1 MKRWVRSDGMT
12 RTRFRPVVFLALLI
26 ASLWLVAGCSGGNS
40 TRHSESAPAPAA
52 PLKSGADFKGGAPEA
67 PAPLVE
73 PARDVVKT
81 ASLILVAPDPAAA
94 ADKATAIV
102 DKAGGRVD
110 ERSDDAGSTSGRA
123 SVHLVLRV
131 PANGLDPA
139 LAALKGLG
147 TVQTLEVK
155 TDDVTARRVDLDAR
169 ITALK
174 TSVDRLLG
182 IMRDSKDP
190 DALIKAE
197 EALSS
202 RQAELQSLQAQ
213 RDALRDQITYSSV
226 DVQITAER
234 TGGPAPE
241 RYHGFFGQVERGWDT
256 LWAFGS
262 HLVLAF
268 GFLLPWLIP
277 LAVLGGALYAFV
289 KWTGSRH
296 KSSAPAE
303 QVSAASPP
311 QE

>member
-1 MKRWVRSDGMT
+1 MT
-12 RTRFRPVVFLALLI
+12 RRRFRPIAFLALFV
-26 ASLWLVAGCSGGNS
+26 AALWLVTGCGGS
-40 TRHSESAPAPAA
+40 SPARHESSAPTTQPNAPAP
-52 PLKSGADFKGGAPEA
+52 LSGTADFKGGAPEA
-67 PAPLVE
+67 PPPPVD

-81 ASLILVAPDPAAA
+81 ASLILTAADPSAA
-94 ADKATAIV
+94 ADKATSIV

-110 ERSDDAGSTSGRA
+110 ERSDDAGSTAGRA

-131 PANGLDPA
+131 PANGLDA
-139 LAALKGLG
+139 TLASLKALG

-155 TDDVTARRVDLDAR
+155 TDDVTTRRVDLDAR

-197 EALSS
+197 DALSS

-213 RDALRDQITYSSV
+213 RDTLRDQIAYSSV

-234 TGGPAPE
+234 SGGPSPE
-241 RYHGFFGQVERGWDT
+241 RYRGFFGQVEHGWDT

-268 GFLLPWLIP
+268 GFLLPWLLP
-277 LAVLGGALYAFV
+277 LAVTGGALYALIR
-289 KWTGSRH
+289 WTGSRRDRAAAAVPPPPA
-296 KSSAPAE
+296 APPE
-303 QVSAASPP
+303 P
-311 QE
+311 

>member
-1 MKRWVRSDGMT
+1 M
-12 RTRFRPVVFLALLI
+12 RFRPIAFLALLI

-40 TRHSESAPAPAA
+40 TRHSESAPAAA
-52 PLKSGADFKGGAPEA
+52 PLKGGAGADFKGGAPEA
-67 PAPLVE
+67 PAPPVD

-81 ASLILVAPDPAAA
+81 ASLILVAGDPAAA

-102 DKAGGRVD
+102 DKAAGRVD

-131 PANGLDPA
+131 PANGLDAA
-139 LAALKGLG
+139 LASLKGLG

-174 TSVDRLLG
+174 TSVDRLLA

-197 EALSS
+197 DALSS

-213 RDALRDQITYSSV
+213 RDTLRDQITYSSV

-234 TGGPAPE
+234 RGGPAPE

-277 LAVLGGALYAFV
+277 LAVLGGALYVFV

-303 QVSAASPP
+303 PDTPSEPTVDSP
-311 QE
+311 Q

>member
-1 MKRWVRSDGMT
+1 MSRM
-12 RTRFRPVVFLALLI
+12 RFRPVAFLALLI
-26 ASLWLVAGCSGGNS
+26 AALWLVAGCSGS
-40 TRHSESAPAPAA
+40 SPTRHSDSAPAPTAA

-67 PAPLVE
+67 PPPPVE

-81 ASLILVAPDPAAA
+81 ASLILVAADPAAA

-131 PANGLDPA
+131 PANGLDAA

-155 TDDVTARRVDLDAR
+155 TDDVTAHRVDLDAR

-174 TSVDRLLG
+174 TSVDRLLA

-197 EALSS
+197 DALSS

-213 RDALRDQITYSSV
+213 RDTLRDQITYSSV

-234 TGGPAPE
+234 SGGPAPE
-241 RYHGFFGQVERGWDT
+241 RYRGFFGQVERGWDT

-262 HLVLAF
+262 HLVLAV
-268 GFLLPWLIP
+268 GFLLPWLLP
-277 LAVLGGALYAFV
+277 LAVFGGALCAFI
-289 KWTGSRH
+289 KWSGSRQ
-296 KSSAPAE
+296 KGNVPAE
-303 QVSAASPP
+303 PATPAGPP

>member
-1 MKRWVRSDGMT
+1 MT

-26 ASLWLVAGCSGGNS
+26 ASVWLVAGCGGSNS
-40 TRHSESAPAPAA
+40 TRHNESAPAA
-52 PLKSGADFKGGAPEA
+52 PLKSGADFKGNAPEA
-67 PAPLVE
+67 PPPPAE

-81 ASLILVAPDPAAA
+81 ASLILVAVDPAAV

-131 PANGLDPA
+131 PANGLDAA
-139 LAALKGLG
+139 LASLKGLG

-155 TDDVTARRVDLDAR
+155 TDDVTAHRVDLDAR

-174 TSVDRLLG
+174 TSVDRLLA
-182 IMRDSKDP
+182 IMRDSKDS

-197 EALSS
+197 DALSS

-213 RDALRDQITYSSV
+213 RDTLRDQITYSSV
-226 DVQITAER
+226 DVQITAEQP
-234 TGGPAPE
+234 GGPAPE
-241 RYHGFFGQVERGWDT
+241 RYHGFFGQVERGWDA

-268 GFLLPWLIP
+268 GFLLPWLLP
-277 LAVLGGALYAFV
+277 LAVFGGVLYAFV

-303 QVSAASPP
+303 PASSAPP
-311 QE
+311 SED

>member
-1 MKRWVRSDGMT
+1 MAC
-12 RTRFRPVVFLALLI
+12 TRFRPVVVLALLI
-26 ASLWLVAGCSGGNS
+26 ASVWLVAGCSGGDS
-40 TRHSESAPAPAA
+40 TRHAGSAPAA
-52 PLKSGADFKGGAPEA
+52 PLKGGADFNGNAPEA
-67 PAPLVE
+67 PPPPVE

-81 ASLILVAPDPAAA
+81 ASLILVAADPAAA

-123 SVHLVLRV
+123 SVHLMLRV
-131 PANGLDPA
+131 PANGLDAA
-139 LAALKGLG
+139 LASLKGLG

-155 TDDVTARRVDLDAR
+155 TDDVTTRRVDLDAR

-174 TSVDRLLG
+174 TSVDRLLA
-182 IMRDSKDP
+182 IMRDAKDP

-197 EALSS
+197 DALSS

-213 RDALRDQITYSSV
+213 RDTLRDQITYSSV

-241 RYHGFFGQVERGWDT
+241 RYHGFLGQVERGWDA

-268 GFLLPWLIP
+268 GFLLPWLLP
-277 LAVLGGALYAFV
+277 LAVLGGALYVFV
-289 KWTGSRH
+289 KWTGARH
-296 KSSAPAE
+296 KRSGSAEPAPP
-303 QVSAASPP
+303 VSPP

>member
-1 MKRWVRSDGMT
+1 MT

-26 ASLWLVAGCSGGNS
+26 ASVWLVAGCGGSNS
-40 TRHSESAPAPAA
+40 TRHNESAPAAA
-52 PLKSGADFKGGAPEA
+52 PLKNGADYKGGAPEA
-67 PAPLVE
+67 PAPPVE
-73 PARDVVKT
+73 QPRDIVKT
-81 ASLILVAPDPAAA
+81 ASLILVAADPAAA

-131 PANGLDPA
+131 PANGLDAA
-139 LAALKGLG
+139 LASLKGLG

-155 TDDVTARRVDLDAR
+155 TDDVTAHRVDLDAR

-174 TSVDRLLG
+174 TSVDRLLA

-197 EALSS
+197 DALSS

-213 RDALRDQITYSSV
+213 RDTLRDQITYSSV
-226 DVQITAER
+226 DVQITAEQP
-234 TGGPAPE
+234 GGPAPQ

-262 HLVLAF
+262 HLILAF
-268 GFLLPWLIP
+268 GFLLPWLLP
-277 LAVLGGALYAFV
+277 LAVFGGVLYAFV

-303 QVSAASPP
+303 PASSAPP
-311 QE
+311 SED

>member
-1 MKRWVRSDGMT
+1 MS
-12 RTRFRPVVFLALLI
+12 RTRFRPVAFLALLI
-26 ASLWLVAGCSGGNS
+26 AALWLVAGCSGS
-40 TRHSESAPAPAA
+40 SPTRHSDSAPAPTAA

-67 PAPLVE
+67 PPPPVE

-131 PANGLDPA
+131 PANGLDAA

-155 TDDVTARRVDLDAR
+155 TDDVTAHRVDLDAR

-174 TSVDRLLG
+174 TSVDRLLA

-197 EALSS
+197 DALSS

-213 RDALRDQITYSSV
+213 RDTLRDQITYSSV

-234 TGGPAPE
+234 SGGPAPE
-241 RYHGFFGQVERGWDT
+241 RYRGFFGQVERGWDT

-262 HLVLAF
+262 HLLLAV
-268 GFLLPWLIP
+268 GFLLPWLLP
-277 LAVLGGALYAFV
+277 LAVFGGALYAFI
-289 KWTGSRH
+289 KWSGSRQ
-296 KSSAPAE
+296 KGNVPAE
-303 QVSAASPP
+303 PATPAGPP

>member
-1 MKRWVRSDGMT
+1 MT
-12 RTRFRPVVFLALLI
+12 RTRLRPVAFLALLI
-26 ASLWLVAGCSGGNS
+26 AALWLVAGCGGNG
-40 TRHSESAPAPAA
+40 RHADSSAPATAQLKAGA
-52 PLKSGADFKGGAPEA
+52 PDASGVAGKGGAPEA
-67 PAPLVE
+67 PAPPVE
-73 PARDVVKT
+73 PVRDVVKT
-81 ASLILVAPDPAAA
+81 ASLILVTVDPAAA
-94 ADKATAIV
+94 ADKATSII

-131 PANGLDPA
+131 PANGLDSA

-155 TDDVTARRVDLDAR
+155 TDDVTAHRVDLDAR

-174 TSVDRLLG
+174 TSVDRLLA

-197 EALSS
+197 DALSS

-213 RDALRDQITYSSV
+213 RDTLRDQITYSSI

-234 TGGPAPE
+234 PGGPAPE

-268 GFLLPWLIP
+268 GFLLPWLLP
-277 LAVLGGALYAFV
+277 LAVLGGVLYGFV

-296 KSSAPAE
+296 KRSAPATP
-303 QVSAASPP
+303 AP
-311 QE
+311 QEPTSVDSPR

>member
-1 MKRWVRSDGMT
+1 M
-12 RTRFRPVVFLALLI
+12 RFRPIAFLALLI
-26 ASLWLVAGCSGGNS
+26 ASLWLVAGCSGSNNS
-40 TRHSESAPAPAA
+40 ARHSESAPAAA
-52 PLKSGADFKGGAPEA
+52 PLKGGAGADFKGGAPEA
-67 PAPLVE
+67 PAPPVD

-81 ASLILVAPDPAAA
+81 ASLILVAADPAAA

-131 PANGLDPA
+131 PANGLDAA
-139 LAALKGLG
+139 LASLKGLG

-174 TSVDRLLG
+174 TSVDRLLA

-197 EALSS
+197 DALSS

-213 RDALRDQITYSSV
+213 RDTLRDQITYSSV

-277 LAVLGGALYAFV
+277 LAVLGGALYVFV

-303 QVSAASPP
+303 PDTPSEPTVDSP
-311 QE
+311 Q

>member
-1 MKRWVRSDGMT
+1 MT
-12 RTRFRPVVFLALLI
+12 RTRFRPVVFLALLL
-26 ASLWLVAGCSGGNS
+26 ASVWLVAGCSGGNS
-40 TRHSESAPAPAA
+40 TRHADSAPAPTAA

-67 PAPLVE
+67 PAPPVE

-102 DKAGGRVD
+102 GKAGGRVD

-131 PANGLDPA
+131 PANGLDSA
-139 LAALKGLG
+139 LAFLKGLG

-155 TDDVTARRVDLDAR
+155 TDDVTAHRVDLDAR

-174 TSVDRLLG
+174 TSVDRLLA

-197 EALSS
+197 DALSS

-213 RDALRDQITYSSV
+213 RDTLRDQITYSSV

-262 HLVLAF
+262 HLLLAF

-277 LAVLGGALYAFV
+277 LAILGGALYAFV
-289 KWTGSRH
+289 KWSGSRH
-296 KSSAPAE
+296 KRSVPAEPAPQEPAPADSR
-303 QVSAASPP
+303 Q
-311 QE
+311 

>member
-1 MKRWVRSDGMT
+1 MKAPM
-12 RTRFRPVVFLALLI
+12 
-26 ASLWLVAGCSGGNS
+26 SGPA
-40 TRHSESAPAPAA
+40 ES
-52 PLKSGADFKGGAPEA
+52 KGGAPEA
-67 PAPLVE
+67 PPPLVD

-81 ASLILVAPDPAAA
+81 ASLILVTADPVAA

-102 DKAGGRVD
+102 GKADGRVD

-131 PANGLDPA
+131 PANGLDAA

-155 TDDVTARRVDLDAR
+155 TDDVTAHRVDLDAR

-174 TSVDRLLG
+174 TSVDRLLA

-197 EALSS
+197 DALSS

-213 RDALRDQITYSSV
+213 RDTLRDQITYSSV

-234 TGGPAPE
+234 TGGPAPQ
-241 RYHGFFGQVERGWDT
+241 RYHGFLGQVERGWDT

-277 LAVLGGALYAFV
+277 LAVLGGVPYGFV

-303 QVSAASPP
+303 PAPPAGPP

>member
-1 MKRWVRSDGMT
+1 MT

-40 TRHSESAPAPAA
+40 ARHSDTAPTAA
-52 PLKSGADFKGGAPEA
+52 PLQSGADFKGGAPEA
-67 PAPLVE
+67 PAPPVE
-73 PARDVVKT
+73 LPRDIVKT
-81 ASLILVAPDPAAA
+81 ASLILVAPDPSAA
-94 ADKATAIV
+94 ADKATELV
-102 DKAGGRVD
+102 GKAGGRVD

-131 PANGLDPA
+131 PSNGLDAA
-139 LAALKGLG
+139 LASLKGLG

-155 TDDVTARRVDLDAR
+155 TDDVTAQRVDLDAR

-174 TSVDRLLG
+174 TSVDRLLA

-197 EALSS
+197 DALSK
-202 RQAELQSLQAQ
+202 RQAELQGLQAQ
-213 RDALRDQITYSSV
+213 RDTLRDQITYSSV

-234 TGGPAPE
+234 RGGPAPE
-241 RYHGFFGQVERGWDT
+241 RYHGFFGQIQHGWDT

-268 GFLLPWLIP
+268 GFLLPWLLP

-289 KWTGSRH
+289 KWSGSRH
-296 KSSAPAE
+296 KPPAAVAPASP
-303 QVSAASPP
+303 QPPADPP

>member
-1 MKRWVRSDGMT
+1 MSRM
-12 RTRFRPVVFLALLI
+12 RFRPIAFLALLI

-40 TRHSESAPAPAA
+40 TRHSESAPAAA
-52 PLKSGADFKGGAPEA
+52 PLKGGAGADFKGGAPEA
-67 PAPLVE
+67 PAPPVD

-81 ASLILVAPDPAAA
+81 ASLILVAADPAAA

-102 DKAGGRVD
+102 DKAAGRVD

-131 PANGLDPA
+131 PANGLDAA
-139 LAALKGLG
+139 LASLKGLG

-197 EALSS
+197 DALSS

-213 RDALRDQITYSSV
+213 RDTLRDQITYSSV

-277 LAVLGGALYAFV
+277 LAVLGGALYVFV

-303 QVSAASPP
+303 PDTPSEPTVDSP
-311 QE
+311 Q